1 MGAHNYGEKKQT
13 FQSAGTSH
21 LEVRDCL
28 LNNIR
33 EEVVHFFVR
42 HAAQVVIARIHHQ
55 PPVEECPCQIVHRIL
70 LGLDRATDNLRVVVV
85 VQNPSERRLDRKRF
99 VQKLAGWKSGISLV
113 ESTVVTTITA
123 QDRRGTYV

>member
-42 HAAQVVIARIHHQ
+42 HAVRNDGGHLGFDSVFQIFNRNAGSGARIQ
-55 PPVEECPCQIVHRIL
+55 PIL
-70 LGLDRATDNLRVVVV
+70 AR
-85 VQNPSERRLDRKRF
+85 P
-99 VQKLAGWKSGISLV
+99 
-113 ESTVVTTITA
+113 
-123 QDRRGTYV
+123 